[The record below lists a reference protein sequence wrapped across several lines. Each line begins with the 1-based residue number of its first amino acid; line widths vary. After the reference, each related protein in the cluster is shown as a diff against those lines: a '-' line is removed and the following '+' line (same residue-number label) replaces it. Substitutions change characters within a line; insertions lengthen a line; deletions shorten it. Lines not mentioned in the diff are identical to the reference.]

1 MDERAWQEWQSRP
14 ETREFFDAIKAK
26 YELEKENL
34 ACGAYDATDAIGL
47 AVKYAQIRGGLDVL
61 RDFKD
66 MTSLELFEEM
76 TNDGSDISVD

>member
-1 MDERAWQEWQSRP
+1 MDEKAWQEWRSRP

-34 ACGAYDATDAIGL
+34 ACGVYDASDAIGL

-61 RDFKD
+61 RDLLET
-66 MTSLELFEEM
+66 TSHEQFEEM